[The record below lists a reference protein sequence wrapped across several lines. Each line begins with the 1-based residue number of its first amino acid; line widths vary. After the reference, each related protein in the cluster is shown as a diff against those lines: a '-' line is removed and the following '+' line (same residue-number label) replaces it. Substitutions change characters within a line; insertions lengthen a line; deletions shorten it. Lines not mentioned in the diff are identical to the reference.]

1 MLKWCQNKKSEN
13 LLLDDTFLDLMGPA
27 RASSVEPSQVARLD
41 SYSFS
46 MHNLQE
52 SQDNELDAILGELC
66 ALGSQFERELHGLR
80 AATEDCQAPIS
91 VTGWGMIA
99 AEKGGGHVGAAT
111 PVPMGHPTCVGS
123 NKEATR
129 TIVPATPIT
138 ASQNVRS
145 APESV
150 NTIAG
155 ARGDGR
161 TDSPDNDSAFSD
173 SISMLSGE
181 SSASSGART
190 SSSQESAK
198 RMGGQPIGTLTVN
211 DDLATA
217 ACLHD
222 VQRSQAEQAAQLK
235 AEKIKMALQKLKEA
249 SIRKLFIKVFCSDG
263 SAKSL
268 LVDETMSVAYL
279 TKLLAEKS
287 HVSMDPKWALVET
300 IPELYMERIYEEHEN
315 LVENLLLWTRDS
327 SNRILFEERPLKYDM
342 FAQPEKYLAD
352 SGTQTQLD
360 IDEDQ
365 RTGLIEEFFLSPG
378 TSGVSVPEVEGQLY
392 LKAEG
397 KKHWK
402 KHFFVLRASGLYYCP
417 KGKSKLP
424 KDLVCLTTFEMNCVY
439 YGVGWKKKYKAPSEF
454 CFAMKHPQI
463 QSKSCKN
470 IKYLCADDLPTLNKW
485 VTGIRIAKYGRQIK
499 DNYDAIQRDIVE
511 ADLEKLAYHR
521 SFSVSSM
528 AKQLAVSPDSSNSSE
543 GSPIDQN
550 GQVQHHPANHR
561 LRHSTS
567 TGSDSTLLA
576 EAVSETTPAVH
587 QTGNGRPNSEVVAQ
601 LPANTTP
608 QASSNGATTLRRRDS
623 IASSSGGSSS
633 IGSMSSDRSS
643 VASDPAVAFDLDFP
657 GGTIKRKPNLTQPRL
672 PLTNTTRSLV
682 KDTSSASGVSGVGS
696 SLDDSASIV
705 SGSSFGSGGSLG
717 RTAGLRFSLR
727 RSHTDEQMTATL
739 ARLKQRQQLSVSSPT
754 APVPPAGCTIAVVK
768 GGPLT
773 PTKAVQL
780 LPMPPVDASS
790 LEDISE
796 ASQATPKASPQHAP
810 VAPLTAKNLE
820 KLAQDL
826 AAQCRT
832 DFKVVSIPEKP
843 PSVIYAESTSLK
855 EQSTS
860 AANVQSLGSDTASSH
875 YQASS
880 NLSSVSSQLG
890 MSSTSIDSL
899 PPPPPIPLA
908 EQGSWP
914 SVSSL
919 SSLPPPP
926 SNLTTPTNSPP
937 LSNQATP
944 TAGSPMYN
952 SGSNQATPTNERAPL
967 WLTRSPPA
975 TQNGSPS
982 GSPCRSKPTP
992 PRRSETTRLSS
1003 PSSKP
1008 PIQIHLGQKE
1018 ELHPSPMTSP
1028 PDAFLR
1034 DLHRVMD
1041 KKWKVAQTLN
1051 TMQDHTPHQIL
1062 GFRDPRLLSEDERKA
1077 PLRGILLQESTSSSP
1092 SGPRVP
1098 KQVRLDLPGLVC
1110 SSPKA
1115 KPAPPKRSDSTQLSC
1130 TLQSP
1135 ASPMGQQRLGIY

>member
-1 MLKWCQNKKSEN
+1 MANDDDVIPTSRHDDPTGDLKQFHS
-13 LLLDDTFLDLMGPA
+13 T
-27 RASSVEPSQVARLD
+27 
-41 SYSFS
+41 
-46 MHNLQE
+46 E

-66 ALGSQFERELHGLR
+66 ALGSQFERELDGLR
-80 AATEDCQAPIS
+80 AATEESPTPVGLMGAGAPADKNG
-91 VTGWGMIA
+91 VVGPGAPGTVVHTT
-99 AEKGGGHVGAAT
+99 GGGNG
-111 PVPMGHPTCVGS
+111 
-123 NKEATR
+123 NKEVSRTTTTTTTAIATGGN
-129 TIVPATPIT
+129 A
-138 ASQNVRS
+138 AQNVRPG
-145 APESV
+145 PESV
-150 NTIAG
+150 SAIAG
-155 ARGDGR
+155 VRGDGR

-190 SSSQESAK
+190 SSSQESGK
-198 RMGGQPIGTLTVN
+198 RTGGSQPIGTLSIN

-287 HVSMDPKWALVET
+287 HVTMDPKWALVET

-327 SNRILFEERPLKYDM
+327 SNRILFEERPLKYDV

-360 IDEDQ
+360 FDEDQ

-439 YGVGWKKKYKAPSEF
+439 YGVGWRKKYKAPSEF

-528 AKQLAVSPDSSNSSE
+528 AKQLAVSPDSSNSSS
-543 GSPIDQN
+543 GSPTDQTT
-550 GQVQHHPANHR
+550 QQQQQQQQHPPNHR
-561 LRHSTS
+561 LRHSAS

-576 EAVSETTPAVH
+576 EAISETPSSARSA
-587 QTGNGRPNSEVVAQ
+587 GNGRTNETAAPSPATATAQ
-601 LPANTTP
+601 PAT
-608 QASSNGATTLRRRDS
+608 NGSTTLRRRDS

-682 KDTSSASGVSGVGS
+682 KDTGSASAVSGVGS
-696 SLDDSASIV
+696 SLDDSVSIV

-739 ARLKQRQQLSVSSPT
+739 ARLKQRQALNVSSPT
-754 APVPPAGCTIAVVK
+754 APGGCPIGVVVK

-832 DFKVVSIPEKP
+832 DFKVAPIPEKP
-843 PSVIYAESTSLK
+843 PSVIYAEPDTAK
-855 EQSTS
+855 QSTP
-860 AANVQSLGSDTASSH
+860 AKNVQSTASDTTSSH
-875 YQASS
+875 YQ
-880 NLSSVSSQLG
+880 
-890 MSSTSIDSL
+890 
-899 PPPPPIPLA
+899 
-908 EQGSWP
+908 
-914 SVSSL
+914 
-919 SSLPPPP
+919 
-926 SNLTTPTNSPP
+926 
-937 LSNQATP
+937 
-944 TAGSPMYN
+944 GSPSCSN
-952 SGSNQATPTNERAPL
+952 GSDQATPTNERMPPY
-967 WLTRSPPA
+967 WLARSSPI

-982 GSPCRSKPTP
+982 ASPSRAKPAP

-1003 PSSKP
+1003 PNKP
-1008 PIQIHLGQKE
+1008 HTVEFEQC
-1018 ELHPSPMTSP
+1018 ELFIDAEFNPSPMISP

-1051 TMQDHTPHQIL
+1051 MMQDHTPHEIL
-1062 GFRDPRLLSEDERKA
+1062 GFRDPRLLSEDERKVP
-1077 PLRGILLQESTSSSP
+1077 PLRGILLSDASSSSATAP
-1092 SGPRVP
+1092 SAPRVP

>member
-1 MLKWCQNKKSEN
+1 MLKWCSSSSTSGSSTCGSTCDKK
-13 LLLDDTFLDLMGPA
+13 DDSLSLDLEDDESGPA
-27 RASSVEPSQVARLD
+27 RGSSGEPSQVARLD

-46 MHNLQE
+46 MLNLQE

-66 ALGSQFERELHGLR
+66 ALGSQFEKELHGLR
-80 AATEDCQAPIS
+80 AATEESP
-91 VTGWGMIA
+91 
-99 AEKGGGHVGAAT
+99 
-111 PVPMGHPTCVGS
+111 
-123 NKEATR
+123 
-129 TIVPATPIT
+129 PATTNLKKDPKPT
-138 ASQNVRS
+138 ASAPLK

-150 NTIAG
+150 STIAPT
-155 ARGDGR
+155 RSDGR

-190 SSSQESAK
+190 SSSQESSK
-198 RMGGQPIGTLTVN
+198 QEGTLGIN
-211 DDLATA
+211 EELATA
-217 ACLHD
+217 TD
-222 VQRSQAEQAAQLK
+222 QAAQVK
-235 AEKIKMALQKLKEA
+235 KEKIKLALQKLKEA

-268 LVDETMSVAYL
+268 LVDDTMSVAYL

-287 HVSMDPKWALVET
+287 HVNMDPKWALVET
-300 IPELYMERIYEEHEN
+300 IPELYMERVYEEHEN

-327 SNRILFEERPLKYDM
+327 CNRILFEERSLKYDV
-342 FAQPEKYLAD
+342 FAKPEKYLAD
-352 SGTQTQLD
+352 SCTQTQLD

-392 LKAEG
+392 LKSEG

-439 YGVGWKKKYKAPSEF
+439 FGVGWKKKYKAPSEF
-454 CFAMKHPQI
+454 GFAMKHPQI

-528 AKQLAVSPDSSNSSE
+528 AKQLAVSPDSSSNSS
-543 GSPIDQN
+543 SPTDVTQ
-550 GQVQHHPANHR
+550 QPK
-561 LRHSTS
+561 LRHSAS
-567 TGSDSTLLA
+567 TGSDSTLLG
-576 EAVSETTPAVH
+576 ETSPEIPVST
-587 QTGNGRPNSEVVAQ
+587 AQ
-601 LPANTTP
+601 P
-608 QASSNGATTLRRRDS
+608 QAPSSLRRRDS

-643 VASDPAVAFDLDFP
+643 VASDPAVVFDLDFP
-657 GGTIKRKPNLTQPRL
+657 GGTIKRKPNLTPRL
-672 PLTNTTRSLV
+672 PLTSTTRSLV
-682 KDTSSASGVSGVGS
+682 KDSSSASGVGS
-696 SLDDSASIV
+696 SLDDSVSIV

-739 ARLKQRQQLSVSSPT
+739 ARLKQRQPLNVASPT
-754 APVPPAGCTIAVVK
+754 APMVASK
-768 GGPLT
+768 GPLT
-773 PTKAVQL
+773 PTKAIQL

-796 ASQATPKASPQHAP
+796 ASQATPRASPQHRP

-832 DFKVVSIPEKP
+832 DLTSLGPAPKKT
-843 PSVIYAESTSLK
+843 PSVIYAEPSLSK
-855 EQSTS
+855 IQEIVATANGQSCTNP
-860 AANVQSLGSDTASSH
+860 ASLSSH
-875 YQASS
+875 YQATS
-880 NLSSVSSQLG
+880 NLGCVSSALG
-890 MSSTSIDSL
+890 ASTTSIDSL
-899 PPPPPIPLA
+899 PPPPPPMPLGD
-908 EQGSWP
+908 QTSWP
-914 SVSSL
+914 STSSL
-919 SSLPPPP
+919 CSLPPPP
-926 SNLTTPTNSPP
+926 SNLATPTNSPP
-937 LSNQATP
+937 FSNQTTP
-944 TAGSPMYN
+944 TVGSPMC
-952 SGSNQATPTNERAPL
+952 GSNQATPTNERVGLPREVAPS
-967 WLTRSPPA
+967 WLNRASSLC
-975 TQNGSPS
+975 GSPS
-982 GSPCRSKPTP
+982 RAKPAP

-1003 PSSKP
+1003 PGKRDTSPSSM
-1008 PIQIHLGQKE
+1008 I
-1018 ELHPSPMTSP
+1018 SP
-1028 PDAFLR
+1028 PDEFLR

-1041 KKWKVAQTLN
+1041 KKWKVAQTLT
-1051 TMQDHTPHQIL
+1051 TMQDHTAHQIL
-1062 GFRDPRLLSEDERKA
+1062 GFRDPRVLSEEERSVTT
-1077 PLRGILLQESTSSSP
+1077 PLRGILVQEP
-1092 SGPRVP
+1092 ERNNRIP

-1110 SSPKA
+1110 NSPKA
-1115 KPAPPKRSDSTQLSC
+1115 KPPPPKRSDTTQLSC

-1135 ASPMGQQRLGIY
+1135 ASPIGQRLGIY